1 MLHGY
6 GKSKIAAIPAI
17 KTVIEN
23 GNIIS
28 FTSNYNDY
36 RMSKHQKLFR
46 QADFI
51 GLGKIK
57 FSQI

>member
-1 MLHGY
+1 MIQFLIDFV
-6 GKSKIAAIPAI
+6 SRM
-17 KTVIEN
+17 
-23 GNIIS
+23 
-28 FTSNYNDY
+28 FYNDY

-57 FSQI
+57 FPQI